1 MIWGQGQASPT
12 LVTQGAPAWYPPP
25 AAPFCRNGNSQRAG
39 QGPLTCHRHHT
50 VHSQSWPL
58 LSPGAL
64 LLPLLGTA
72 PSPRLLS
79 FQGSHP
85 SPGTGP
91 APWVRGSHSLGTGSI
106 QGWAHDTDQPMG
118 HKLVEKGLPQP
129 ARAACWTG
137 SLEGLQPSL
146 SQPGDNLAEWN
157 STEDSRAE
165 RNRDLAIL
173 LEPWDQPLGL
183 SWHLSQ
189 FGPFY
194 PRVGKVS
201 FPEMAQ
207 PGIQVDT
214 LPTSPP
220 LTSPELREQDQ
231 PRTLFTHGP
240 QRRKKGRG

>member
-1 MIWGQGQASPT
+1 MIWGQGQASPA
-12 LVTQGAPAWYPPP
+12 LVTQGTPAWYPPP

-118 HKLVEKGLPQP
+118 HKLVEAAWKGCSHLCPNLGTTWQNGTAQRTAEP
-129 ARAACWTG
+129 REIGIWPSCW
-137 SLEGLQPSL
+137 S
-146 SQPGDNLAEWN
+146 PGTN
-157 STEDSRAE
+157 
-165 RNRDLAIL
+165 
-173 LEPWDQPLGL
+173 PWA
-183 SWHLSQ
+183 
-189 FGPFY
+189 
-194 PRVGKVS
+194 
-201 FPEMAQ
+201 FP
-207 PGIQVDT
+207 GT
-214 LPTSPP
+214 
-220 LTSPELREQDQ
+220 
-231 PRTLFTHGP
+231 
-240 QRRKKGRG
+240 